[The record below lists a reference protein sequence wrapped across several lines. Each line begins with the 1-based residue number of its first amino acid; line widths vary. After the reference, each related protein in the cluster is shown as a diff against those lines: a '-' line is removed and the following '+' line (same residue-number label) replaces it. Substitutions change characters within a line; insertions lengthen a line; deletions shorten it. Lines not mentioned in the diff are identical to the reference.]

1 MRSERLGPPVAAR
14 ISAYAA
20 LALHEGYAADV
31 RSGAR
36 SFAPVVNGMPE
47 REGTSLDGSVDGAI
61 VAARTIGFD
70 PTGDR
75 AAGDRHDG
83 EPVIDEHRCERAP
96 Q

>member
-1 MRSERLGPPVAAR
+1 MPSSLARRLLFLLGLIALAGCERAAEGPDPQLVAQWTRTSLALVRSERLGPPVAAR

-47 REGTSLDGSVDGAI
+47 REG
-61 VAARTIGFD
+61 
-70 PTGDR
+70 
-75 AAGDRHDG
+75 
-83 EPVIDEHRCERAP
+83 
-96 Q
+96 